1 MENPFR
7 RNQALVA
14 PSLMV
19 LVISVNRYSMLY
31 RFLYVSYSYCI
42 NLVYIE
48 TTFPFFFFFLE
59 NKS

>member
-31 RFLYVSYSYCI
+31 SFLYVVI
-42 NLVYIE
+42 ATV
-48 TTFPFFFFFLE
+48 
-59 NKS
+59 